1 MVDELVTPPKVTCRE
16 ITAELL
22 PAAEKMLN
30 EGFPERSR
38 AFWSRA
44 IGRLAKRR
52 VPEGYPRFGFLLMNG
67 GEPAGCILTIFS
79 NAPGDNRPAVRC
91 NFSAYYTQPAFRTY
105 ASMLTSRAFRLKE
118 VTFLNISPRA
128 NTLPL
133 VEAQGYKRYSDGSL
147 IVAAWRL
154 PALPQLSIERFN
166 PAAEETPG
174 LTANE
179 HDILADHAS
188 FGCLALVCRSPS
200 GASPLVLQYRR
211 IIKRIVPVA
220 HVIYC
225 RSMDEFVPVAGSV
238 GRYLARRGA
247 PLMLVDTDGDL
258 PPLSGRKLDLPKFY
272 KGPVRPRLG
281 DLSYT
286 ELPILGI

>member
-1 MVDELVTPPKVTCRE
+1 MVYELVTPPKVRCRE
-16 ITAELL
+16 ITTDLL

-38 AFWSRA
+38 AFWARA

-67 GEPAGCILTIFS
+67 DSPAGCILTIFS
-79 NAPGDNRPAVRC
+79 SSPGAGGPVVRC
-91 NFSAYYTQPAFRTY
+91 NFSAYYTQSPFRAY
-105 ASMLTSRAFRLKE
+105 ASMLTSRAFRFKE

-154 PALPQLSIERFN
+154 PAMPQLNIERFD
-166 PAAEETPG
+166 PAAEATPG

-179 HDILADHAS
+179 HDILADHAG
-188 FGCLALVCRSPS
+188 FGCLSLVCRSGA

-211 IIKRIVPVA
+211 VIKRIVPVA

-225 RSMDEFVPVAGSV
+225 RSMDDFVPMAGSI
-238 GRYLARRGA
+238 GRYLAKRGA
-247 PLMLVDTDGDL
+247 PLMLIDTDGSI
-258 PPLSGRKLDLPKFY
+258 PPLTGRRLNLPKFF
-272 KGPVRPRLG
+272 KGPARPRLG